1 MLIHIFHHKTAF
13 DLCDYTSKPV
23 QYCNSIL
30 LLTIIGFH
38 IFLLDRLQCVT
49 SFITCFKI
57 QSILNLPKVKLNGLK
72 ETIEFLVVMRDCR
85 KLNIICCSCPG
96 SFGIAPSG
104 EWLGV
109 CIHAYTPFSSCPRNR
124 TEGQIFTN
132 IDNLTPLHERSCWDG
147 SLNFNQVGC
156 LYVEQRSGYG
166 PIDMVQNPYKSL
178 YLLES
183 IPQNHINSLRHFA
196 ILWHL

>member
-38 IFLLDRLQCVT
+38 IFLLDRLQCV
-49 SFITCFKI
+49 SNFITCFKI

-85 KLNIICCSCPG
+85 KLNIIRCCCTG
-96 SFGIAPSG
+96 SFWSR
-104 EWLGV
+104 
-109 CIHAYTPFSSCPRNR
+109 PFRWMARGLYS
-124 TEGQIFTN
+124 
-132 IDNLTPLHERSCWDG
+132 
-147 SLNFNQVGC
+147 C
-156 LYVEQRSGYG
+156 LY
-166 PIDMVQNPYKSL
+166 
-178 YLLES
+178 
-183 IPQNHINSLRHFA
+183 A
-196 ILWHL
+196 ILRLPKELGQGSNGGQLENRMVYLATILKLFYLIH

>member
-1 MLIHIFHHKTAF
+1 MFKIPHILNLDCVKSGLSWNILTKGVLIHIFHHKTAF

-49 SFITCFKI
+49 NFITCFKI

-85 KLNIICCSCPG
+85 KLNIICCSC
-96 SFGIAPSG
+96 
-104 EWLGV
+104 
-109 CIHAYTPFSSCPRNR
+109 TR
-124 TEGQIFTN
+124 
-132 IDNLTPLHERSCWDG
+132 
-147 SLNFNQVGC
+147 
-156 LYVEQRSGYG
+156 
-166 PIDMVQNPYKSL
+166 K
-178 YLLES
+178 LLE
-183 IPQNHINSLRHFA
+183 PPFQMDG
-196 ILWHL
+196 

>member
-1 MLIHIFHHKTAF
+1 M
-13 DLCDYTSKPV
+13 S
-23 QYCNSIL
+23 QL
-30 LLTIIGFH
+30 LFLTIRRLS
-38 IFLLDRLQCVT
+38 IFVITHQSQSSMAIQSFYYQLDST
-49 SFITCFKI
+49 FSFQIDFKI

-72 ETIEFLVVMRDCR
+72 ETMEFLVVMRDCR

-132 IDNLTPLHERSCWDG
+132 IDNLTPLHERSC
-147 SLNFNQVGC
+147 
-156 LYVEQRSGYG
+156 
-166 PIDMVQNPYKSL
+166 
-178 YLLES
+178 
-183 IPQNHINSLRHFA
+183 
-196 ILWHL
+196 